1 MFLNKNNKMEKK
13 WLLLDV
19 INLQELLKV
28 FEEDRNKN
36 LKLLVYK

>member
-1 MFLNKNNKMEKK
+1 MFLNKNNKMEKN